1 MRHMRNQYIDDEASV
16 EEDNDND
23 EEDEEEEEE
32 EVNRGHVSAGGVLTP
47 YLALICLTA

>member
-23 EEDEEEEEE
+23 EEEEEEEE

>member
-1 MRHMRNQYIDDEASV
+1 MRHMHNQYINDEASV

-23 EEDEEEEEE
+23 EEEEEEEE

>member
-32 EVNRGHVSAGGVLTP
+32 VNRGHVSAGGVLTP